1 MMKDVEAHYKNPN
14 LPYPSED
21 NPLLYEMTSYL
32 ESTGINN
39 PCLKV
44 FNTNKIYFS
53 IYIIESWHIR
63 IVLVKLWT
71 ETFDYSE
78 RVFKIE
84 PKISSSLYKIL
95 YFSVCISDMLQ

>member
-1 MMKDVEAHYKNPN
+1 MLQKNQRTNELFLMTTFNFIYLTYSTMMKDVEAHYKNPN

-44 FNTNKIYFS
+44 FKHKQN
-53 IYIIESWHIR
+53 IIFNIHYS
-63 IVLVKLWT
+63 KMCT
-71 ETFDYSE
+71 ETFGYSE
-78 RVFKIE
+78 RVFIPCGSK
-84 PKISSSLYKIL
+84 
-95 YFSVCISDMLQ
+95 